1 MVGGESPGAGCDL
14 WPLMS
19 RSAPLVR
26 SLIRGLEPWFVRCS
40 SFIVDHLGHQLLE
53 LSPYYTIPSTRQPM
67 RHLNACLTLTRPT
80 ALSRGST
87 EPHSCITDEG
97 SIMLWLVIDE
107 VAIHLVDENTMR
119 SKVCW

>member
-19 RSAPLVR
+19 RSSLPLAFV
-26 SLIRGLEPWFVRCS
+26 RGLEPCSVRCS
-40 SFIVDHLGHQLLE
+40 SFVDHLSDIIDF
-53 LSPYYTIPSTRQPM
+53 LSSVPTIPSTRQPM

-87 EPHSCITDEG
+87 EPHSCITDEE